1 LQLPVSPLLVKLAC
15 CEPGA
20 IENLATT
27 TSLKNFSR
35 RTRTMKIRIKG
46 LHLFTTFVLLA
57 MFSAAAQTT
66 GSDQST
72 EGQQV
77 IPFLDQT
84 IVWYR
89 QLAGLQQL
97 VSEPSDA
104 LFLTDNR
111 QTADQVAQLSFE
123 FARARAQAL
132 TTSGS
137 AAANPGTSGTSQ
149 YQKLAEL
156 AAQAS
161 QRVKQS
167 QQELE
172 DMRKQ
177 LNSASGKKRR
187 TLQATIAET
196 ESELALFEA
205 RRDAVQNI
213 LQVTGTGKMTTGSL
227 LAQIDELART
237 VPAAAAQKEAGASGP
252 AGGTPASLSGAVAA
266 PEHRQQSSGLFGVI
280 SDLFVLRRKVNSLDD
295 NVRLTNSLVESAR
308 ALRSPLVTKMRE
320 LTQKGDQLAAQPDST
335 DPAVLAQQKNDLDA
349 LTAQYKQL
357 SAGVLPLS
365 RQSILL
371 DIYKRSVSN
380 WRNAVESQYESQLKG
395 LLFRLAGLAVVLG
408 VVVCFSELWRRATFR
423 YVTDARRRNQFLLL
437 RRIVLWSLIAV
448 IIAVAF
454 ASELGAI
461 TTFAGLLTAGIALAL
476 QSVILSVVGYF
487 FLIGKHGL
495 RVGDRVQVA
504 GITGDVVDIGMV
516 RLHLMEVTGGVSPR
530 PTGRVVAV
538 SNAVVF
544 QANAGMFK
552 QIPGTSFLWHEIT
565 LTLGQENDY
574 RQVEE
579 RMLEAVNRVYA
590 EYREQMEM
598 QRRSMERSLHS
609 IRITSFAPESRVRLT
624 ASGLEV
630 VIRYPVELSNA
641 AEIDDRVT
649 RELLE
654 IIAREP
660 RLRLLG
666 AQIEAQSA

>member
-1 LQLPVSPLLVKLAC
+1 MK
-15 CEPGA
+15 
-20 IENLATT
+20 
-27 TSLKNFSR
+27 
-35 RTRTMKIRIKG
+35 TRNKG
-46 LHLFTTFVLLA
+46 LHLFTMLVLLA
-57 MFSAAAQTT
+57 TCGAAAQNA

-72 EGQQV
+72 EAQQI

-97 VSEPSDA
+97 VSEPSDV

-111 QTADQVAQLSFE
+111 QTADQVVRLSFE
-123 FARARAQAL
+123 FARARAQTL
-132 TTSGS
+132 STPGS
-137 AAANPGTSGTSQ
+137 VAANPEAAGSSQ
-149 YQKLAEL
+149 YQKMLEL
-156 AAQAS
+156 AAQAD
-161 QRVKQS
+161 QKVKES

-172 DMRKQ
+172 GMRRQ

-196 ESELALFEA
+196 ESELGLFEA
-205 RRDAVQNI
+205 RRDAIQNI
-213 LQVTGTGKMTTGSL
+213 LQVAGAGKNSAGSL
-227 LAQIDELART
+227 AAQIDELART
-237 VPAAAAQKEAGASGP
+237 VPVAAAAKDGGAGP
-252 AGGTPASLSGAVAA
+252 AGGTPASTAGAVAA
-266 PEHRQQSSGLFGVI
+266 PEHHPETSGLFGVI
-280 SDLFVLRRKVNSLDD
+280 SYLLALRRKVNSLDD
-295 NVRLTNSLVESAR
+295 NVRLTDSLTESAR
-308 ALRSPLVTKMRE
+308 ELRTPLMAKMRE
-320 LTQKGDQLAAQPDST
+320 LAQKGDQLAAQPDST
-335 DPAVLAQQKNDLDA
+335 DPTVLAQQKSDLDA
-349 LTAQYKQL
+349 VTAQYKQL
-357 SAGVLPLS
+357 SASVLPLG

-380 WRNAVESQYESQLKG
+380 WRNAADSQYESELKG
-395 LLFRLAGLAVVLG
+395 LLFRLAGLAVILG
-408 VVVCFSELWRRATFR
+408 VVIGFSELWRRATFR
-423 YVTDARRRNQFLLL
+423 YVTDVRRRHQFLLL
-437 RRIVLWSLIAV
+437 RRIVLWSLIAI

-454 ASELGAI
+454 ASELGAV
-461 TTFAGLLTAGIALAL
+461 TTFAGLLTAGVALAL
-476 QSVILSVVGYF
+476 QSVLLAVVGYF

-516 RLHLMEVTGGVSPR
+516 RLHLMEVTGGATPR
-530 PTGRVVAV
+530 PTGRVVAF

-565 LTLGQENDY
+565 LTLGPESDY

-579 RMLEAVNRVYA
+579 RMLDAVNRVYA
-590 EYREQMEM
+590 EYREQMET
-598 QRRSMERSLHS
+598 QRRSMERSLHT
-609 IRITSFAPESRVRLT
+609 IGIASFAPESRVRLT
-624 ASGLEV
+624 GSGLEV

-654 IIAREP
+654 AIGREP

>member
-1 LQLPVSPLLVKLAC
+1 MMNKR
-15 CEPGA
+15 
-20 IENLATT
+20 TT
-27 TSLKNFSR
+27 V
-35 RTRTMKIRIKG
+35 RIKG
-46 LHLFTTFVLLA
+46 LLSITMLVLLVA
-57 MFSAAAQTT
+57 FGAVAQTK
-66 GSDQST
+66 SNDQST
-72 EGQQV
+72 SGEEI

-89 QLAGLQQL
+89 HLASLEQV
-97 VSEPSDA
+97 VSEPSDVM
-104 LFLTDNR
+104 FLTDNR
-111 QTADQVAQLSFE
+111 QTAEQALRLSFE

-132 TTSGS
+132 AASGS
-137 AAANPGTSGTSQ
+137 VPAVPPASGSQ

-167 QQELE
+167 QQEL
-172 DMRKQ
+172 DGMRQQ
-177 LNSASGKKRR
+177 LKTVSRSKRR

-205 RRDAVQNI
+205 RRDALQNM
-213 LQVTGTGKMTTGSL
+213 LQVVGIGGKTATGSL
-227 LAQIDELART
+227 PAQIDELART
-237 VPAAAAQKEAGASGP
+237 VPVPAAAKDANADRAAIGATPSAALATQDHRP
-252 AGGTPASLSGAVAA
+252 A
-266 PEHRQQSSGLFGVI
+266 RSGLFAEF
-280 SDLFVLRRKVNSLDD
+280 SDLFALRRKVNLLDD
-295 NVRLTNSLVESAR
+295 DLRLTDSLAQSAR
-308 ALRSPLVTKMRE
+308 ALRSPLAGKMRE

-335 DPAVLAQQKNDLDA
+335 DPAVLAQQKSDLDA

-357 SAGVLPLS
+357 SASALPLG
-365 RQSILL
+365 RQSFLL
-371 DIYKRSVSN
+371 DVYKRSVGN
-380 WRNAVESQYESQLKG
+380 WRNAVDSQYKSELKG
-395 LLFRLAGLAVVLG
+395 LLLRLAGLGVILG
-408 VVVCFSELWRRATFR
+408 VVFGFSELWRRATFR

-437 RRIVLWSLIAV
+437 RRIVLWSLIA
-448 IIAVAF
+448 IIISVAF

-461 TTFAGLLTAGIALAL
+461 TTFAGLLTAGIAVAL
-476 QSVILSVVGYF
+476 QNVILSVVGYF

-516 RLHLMEVTGGVSPR
+516 RLHLMEVTSGPTPR
-530 PTGRVVAV
+530 PTGRVVAF

-565 LTLGQENDY
+565 LTLGPENDY
-574 RQVEE
+574 RQVEQ

-590 EYREQMEM
+590 DYREEMEM
-598 QRRSMERSLHS
+598 QRRSMERSL
-609 IRITSFAPESRVRLT
+609 RTVGTTSLAPESRVRLT
-624 ASGLEV
+624 GSGLEV
-630 VIRYPVELSNA
+630 VIRYPVELNNA
-641 AEIDDRVT
+641 VEIDDRVT

-654 IIAREP
+654 AIGHEP

>member
-1 LQLPVSPLLVKLAC
+1 M
-15 CEPGA
+15 
-20 IENLATT
+20 
-27 TSLKNFSR
+27 R
-35 RTRTMKIRIKG
+35 IRIKT
-46 LHLFTTFVLLA
+46 LHLFTMLVLLA
-57 MFSAAAQTT
+57 TFGAAAQTT
-66 GSDQST
+66 SSDQST
-72 EGQQV
+72 EGQQI
-77 IPFLDQT
+77 IPFLDET

-97 VSEPSDA
+97 VSEPSDI

-111 QTADQVAQLSFE
+111 QTADEVVRLSFE

-132 TTSGS
+132 TTPGS
-137 AAANPGTSGTSQ
+137 PAANPGASGSSQ
-149 YQKLAEL
+149 YQRLADL
-156 AAQAS
+156 AAQAG
-161 QRVKQS
+161 QRVQQS
-167 QQELE
+167 QQEL
-172 DMRKQ
+172 DGMRKQ
-177 LNSASGKKRR
+177 LNSTSGSKRR

-205 RRDAVQNI
+205 RRDALENM
-213 LQVTGTGKMTTGSL
+213 LQVTGAGKMTNGSL
-227 LAQIDELART
+227 PAQIDELART
-237 VPAAAAQKEAGASGP
+237 VPVATAAKEAAATGL
-252 AGGTPASLSGAVAA
+252 AGGTPASASGAVAV
-266 PEHRQQSSGLFGVI
+266 PEHRPEKSGLFGVI
-280 SDLFVLRRKVNSLDD
+280 SDLLALRSKVNSLDE
-295 NVRLTNSLVESAR
+295 NVQQTDSLAASAG
-308 ALRSPLVTKMRE
+308 ALRSPLIARMRE

-335 DPAVLAQQKNDLDA
+335 DPVVLAQQKSDLDA
-349 LTAQYKQL
+349 LTGQYKQL
-357 SAGVLPLS
+357 SASVLPLG

-371 DIYKRSVSN
+371 DIYKRSASN
-380 WRNAVESQYESQLKG
+380 WRNAVKGQYESELKG
-395 LLFRLAGLAVVLG
+395 FLFRLAGLAVILG
-408 VVVCFSELWRRATFR
+408 VVLGFSELWRRATFR
-423 YVTDARRRNQFLLL
+423 YISDARRRHQFLLL
-437 RRIVLWSLIAV
+437 RRIVLWSLVVI

-454 ASELGAI
+454 ASELVAI

-476 QSVILSVVGYF
+476 QSVLLSVVGYF

-516 RLHLMEVTGGVSPR
+516 RLHLMEVTGGASPR

-565 LTLGQENDY
+565 LTLGKENDY

-598 QRRSMERSLHS
+598 QRRSMERSLHVS
-609 IRITSFAPESRVRLT
+609 RVTSFAPESRVRLT

-654 IIAREP
+654 AIGRDP

-666 AQIEAQSA
+666 AQIEAQTA